1 MKSAQFKKV
10 QWKIMKKIQQ
20 TEKQVIEFNM
30 KLIVNRNI
38 PVVII
43 SIPVAQNGIV
53 LVAWYCQQRH

>member
-10 QWKIMKKIQQ
+10 KWKIMKKIQQ

-43 SIPVAQNGIV
+43 
-53 LVAWYCQQRH
+53 